1 MRQCP
6 WSLAGRQR
14 RILCSPLPRQNSSW
28 APYLVSARDGH
39 DGSPSWLCFVESQP
53 LVCGILSRRPNLPER
68 EQRRRLL
75 LNRSLDVVE
84 GERYLSNAQRGT
96 GACSP
101 SPALRPRLA
110 PAATYQVRGTAGSL
124 RGRVCLAEMACQVS
138 FRARGVGATDSP
150 RRVAEIVGWRGISAH
165 RQTATPSPPAS
176 ARSLRARVCLAE
188 MGRGDRMVCQ
198 RIACGATDKRMVGA
212 VWSLFGK
219 NGVPAKCG
227 FGVRLT

>member
-1 MRQCP
+1 MVTTV
-6 WSLAGRQR
+6 A
-14 RILCSPLPRQNSSW
+14 PLGFALWKANRS
-28 APYLVSARDGH
+28 
-39 DGSPSWLCFVESQP
+39 FVESFRGGRI
-53 LVCGILSRRPNLPER
+53 CPNG
-68 EQRRRLL
+68 EQRRKLL
-75 LNRSLDVVE
+75 LNRSVDVAE
-84 GERYLSNAQRGT
+84 GGYLSNAQRGT
-96 GACSP
+96 GPCLA

-188 MGRGDRMVCQ
+188 MGARGPD
-198 RIACGATDKRMVGA
+198 GLSTDCLRR
-212 VWSLFGK
+212 
-219 NGVPAKCG
+219 NG
-227 FGVRLT
+227 

>member
-1 MRQCP
+1 MLPARDARPAPRRLGQRGAST
-6 WSLAGRQR
+6 SLEPRRRQR
-14 RILCSPLPRQNSSW
+14 RLLCCPFPRQNSSGP
-28 APYLVSARDGH
+28 PYLVSARDGH

-96 GACSP
+96 GACSA

-124 RGRVCLAEMACQVS
+124 RERVCLAEMACQVS
-138 FRARGVGATDSP
+138 FRARGVGAADSP
-150 RRVAEIVGWRGISAH
+150 RRVAEMAGVARNLSA
-165 RQTATPSPPAS
+165 PPN
-176 ARSLRARVCLAE
+176 RDPVTT
-188 MGRGDRMVCQ
+188 CQ
-198 RIACGATDKRMVGA
+198 RTLTQGA
-212 VWSLFGK
+212 SLFGR
-219 NGVPAKCG
+219 NGGAGWVKGWRSLFANRSCKPA
-227 FGVRLT
+227 R